1 MKKIKRSNILILGF
15 AFKED
20 CPDVRNTK
28 VIDIIKEL
36 RDFGV
41 YVDVYD
47 PFIDWTDKS
56 DSHTHRFINNP
67 FELNKKYDASV
78 VAVGHK
84 QFKTYSK
91 SDYENLSIGKSVI
104 IDVKGI
110 VDSPSWRL

>member
-1 MKKIKRSNILILGF
+1 MIAI
-15 AFKED
+15 
-20 CPDVRNTK
+20 
-28 VIDIIKEL
+28 
-36 RDFGV
+36 
-41 YVDVYD
+41 
-47 PFIDWTDKS
+47 
-56 DSHTHRFINNP
+56 HRFINNP
-67 FELNKKYDASV
+67 FELNKKYDAIV

>member
-1 MKKIKRSNILILGF
+1 MTARQINNGMGKYVANQTIKEMIKVEKIKRSNILILGF

-56 DSHTHRFINNP
+56 DSHT
-67 FELNKKYDASV
+67 
-78 VAVGHK
+78 
-84 QFKTYSK
+84 
-91 SDYENLSIGKSVI
+91 
-104 IDVKGI
+104 
-110 VDSPSWRL
+110 